1 MGNSGLLPHTF
12 LPQAANWRQ
21 EPPIQA

>member
-1 MGNSGLLPHTF
+1 MGHSGLLPHTF

-21 EPPIQA
+21 EPPILA